1 MLYNGQVR
9 QVGSVDEIRQT
20 RDPVVRQ
27 FVEGKANLD
36 ALEDL

>member
-1 MLYNGQVR
+1 LR
-9 QVGSVDEIRQT
+9 QVGTVEEIQKT

-27 FVEGKANLD
+27 FVEGRANLD